1 MQKQLWFICLLS
13 NAAMVNTPT
22 AVWVLTACTNN
33 GISSVAAHS
42 RASLS
47 PEGQNF
53 YSRNR
58 KPFI

>member
-1 MQKQLWFICLLS
+1 MQEQLWFVCLLS
-13 NAAMVNTPT
+13 NAAMVNIPT

-47 PEGQNF
+47 PEGQNL
-53 YSRNR
+53 
-58 KPFI
+58 